1 MTSNPASSGAWSAPG
16 RVNLIGEHLDYH
28 GGPVLP
34 IAIDRRTRVTAS
46 VRVDRRVVVRS
57 KLADEPVEFGTD
69 TAPGEVEGW
78 AAYVAGTVWAMRAAG
93 VDVPGLDLSVRSD
106 VPLGAGLS
114 SSAALECAVAAAIR
128 DLAAYEMDDVELA
141 LVAQQAENNYVGVP
155 SGAMDQL
162 ASSCGVAGH
171 ALLID
176 TSGPTV
182 QPVPAQWSDAGLTL
196 VVIDTAASHELTDG
210 GYATRRQESEAA
222 GRTLGIDV
230 LSTASTDDVERL
242 DDAVQRRRA
251 RHVVTETARVRA
263 TVDSMADG
271 DWARVGEL
279 FTASH
284 VSLRDDYEV
293 SAVELDVAVD
303 TALAAGALGAR
314 MTGGGFGGSAIALV
328 ADERV
333 DPLVAAVEK
342 AFADRGFA
350 APTGFVVAPAAG
362 AHRDRP

>member
-1 MTSNPASSGAWSAPG
+1 MTSQSTTPRAWSAPG

-46 VRVDRRVVVRS
+46 VRDDDRVVVRS
-57 KLADEPVEFGTD
+57 ELADEPVEFGID
-69 TAPGEVEGW
+69 TSPGDVDGW
-78 AAYVAGTVWAMRAAG
+78 AGYVAGTVWAMRGHG
-93 VDVPGLDLSVRSD
+93 VAVPGLDLSVASD

-128 DLAAYEMDDVELA
+128 DLCEQSIDDVQLA
-141 LVAQQAENNYVGVP
+141 LVAQKAENEYVGVP

-162 ASSCGVAGH
+162 ASACGVEGH

-182 QPVPAQWSDAGLTL
+182 EPVPAQWTEAGLSL

-210 GYATRRQESEAA
+210 GYATRRSESEGAA
-222 GRTLGIDV
+222 QELGIDL
-230 LSTASTDDVERL
+230 LSTASLADLKRL
-242 DDAVQRRRA
+242 DDDVQLRRA

-263 TVDSMADG
+263 AVEAMAAG

-279 FTASH
+279 FTTSH
-284 VSLRDDYEV
+284 LSLRDDYEV
-293 SAVELDVAVD
+293 SVEELDVAVD
-303 TALAAGALGAR
+303 TALGAGALGAR

-328 ADERV
+328 SDELV
-333 DPLVAAVEK
+333 NGLVAAVEK
-342 AFADRGFA
+342 AFAARGLK
-350 APTGFVVAPAAG
+350 APTGFVVAPSAG
-362 AHRDRP
+362 ACEDGS